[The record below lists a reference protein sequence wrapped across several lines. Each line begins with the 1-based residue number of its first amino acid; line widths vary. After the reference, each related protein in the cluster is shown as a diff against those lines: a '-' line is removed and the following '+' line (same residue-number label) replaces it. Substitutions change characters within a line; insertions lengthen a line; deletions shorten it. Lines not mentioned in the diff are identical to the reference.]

1 MVHFNLEDFWDDVRY
16 YSKRQ
21 YGTFAR
27 FADKLHYSSRQL
39 YRIAGSKSIDLQL
52 FTQICNDLSIRPSDY
67 FTQEDE
73 DMASDSQ
80 RPLFWPSFRASGLPE
95 KSFVPYYGT
104 FRGF

>member
-73 DMASDSQ
+73 DMASD
-80 RPLFWPSFRASGLPE
+80 FRASGLPE